1 MFRRASI
8 VLLLA
13 LVPALVPA
21 SALAVNDT
29 NATAQ
34 PMDAAHNT
42 ASDTLTG
49 NSGGAYRYFA
59 INYPG
64 GGVPVPITM
73 TAQPGFGTGGVA
85 TGFKVYGPT
94 GFVGDAIVNDHSTT
108 SSTYA
113 FTIAH
118 TIAGTYYVQVFNY
131 IQGMPLSFQLS
142 VGGLGA
148 APQPAAPTAAP
159 ASSAPAGEPI
169 PAPPPPE
176 AAPAPAPAAPAP
188 AAPPPAPTA
197 AAPDNTTPEGAIVL
211 SQTTS
216 TSGGTLP
223 GKRDGNFNYF
233 WLDYPGGNTNMTIT
247 LGYSP
252 LALNSDQAVGF
263 KVYRQDPSDPTKA
276 QVAGESSET
285 GRNSS
290 SATEGFTLN
299 QGAAE
304 RVLLQ
309 VFNYLDGIT
318 INYTLIVSGLAGPVV
333 DAGDVSTP
341 DKALTLAPNAQ
352 LAARGN
358 FVGDK
363 SGRFNYF
370 LFPYPGGNKV
380 VTVTVTSE
388 ANAQI
393 GDGQFGFNLWDGT
406 NRVGTAAGGVD
417 QRGRRTASLTINQ
430 GDAKLFGIQVYNYTP
445 GIDVHYTI
453 AITGI

>member
-148 APQPAAPTAAP
+148 APQPAAPTA
-159 ASSAPAGEPI
+159 
-169 PAPPPPE
+169 
-176 AAPAPAPAAPAP
+176 
-188 AAPPPAPTA
+188 PPAPTA

>member
-118 TIAGTYYVQVFNY
+118 TIPGTYYVQVFNY

-142 VGGLGA
+142 IGGLGA
-148 APQPAAPTAAP
+148 APQPAAPA
-159 ASSAPAGEPI
+159 
-169 PAPPPPE
+169 

-233 WLDYPGGNTNMTIT
+233 WLDYPGGNTNMT
-247 LGYSP
+247 
-252 LALNSDQAVGF
+252 
-263 KVYRQDPSDPTKA
+263 
-276 QVAGESSET
+276 
-285 GRNSS
+285 
-290 SATEGFTLN
+290 
-299 QGAAE
+299 
-304 RVLLQ
+304 
-309 VFNYLDGIT
+309 
-318 INYTLIVSGLAGPVV
+318 
-333 DAGDVSTP
+333 
-341 DKALTLAPNAQ
+341 
-352 LAARGN
+352 
-358 FVGDK
+358 
-363 SGRFNYF
+363 
-370 LFPYPGGNKV
+370 
-380 VTVTVTSE
+380 
-388 ANAQI
+388 
-393 GDGQFGFNLWDGT
+393 
-406 NRVGTAAGGVD
+406 
-417 QRGRRTASLTINQ
+417 
-430 GDAKLFGIQVYNYTP
+430 
-445 GIDVHYTI
+445 
-453 AITGI
+453 